1 MENGNI
7 VSKNRSLIRI
17 WLYSLIAFS
26 AVPVVLLGWLWVAV
40 DYARFTE
47 QADTWRAN
55 YVASK
60 QDLLRREVEKAAD
73 YLDFK
78 RRQLNQNLYVEI
90 RKEARQAQ
98 AVLNGFH
105 DQVSQRRRSDLLDDL
120 RRSLAP
126 ARFHDGRGFFF
137 LIDAADEPRGVLSPL
152 HPETRRRID
161 DVSGVQALAQQVSN
175 VTAGGESGFMQYRFA
190 AAQPGQEPWRNISFV
205 MRDPVLNVYLGA
217 SVYLND
223 EVANVK
229 REVLERLA
237 SLPFDANSSVLFV
250 TDSHGQQ
257 LVNPYNPEQ
266 VGEPMATIAGSALHQ
281 LERPAD
287 SEWAE
292 GRSLRLYWQN
302 VEKGGKAPVESW
314 VKLDPAWGWVI
325 GAGFFLEEVDAM
337 VEAERAEL
345 ESDVFRRIR
354 LIVLAALSLVLIAVL
369 MSRYAAGISARAL
382 EVFEKFFR
390 EAAQR
395 STHIDIDKLP
405 FVEFR
410 RLAEEANYMVKTR
423 SQTERELRLSEQ
435 RFQLALGA
443 AHNHLWDLDIEDFLI
458 SISPSFYRE
467 LGYEAPDVPQPVLKL
482 LDVCHSDDRRTL
494 EEALQGWSSAS
505 GEQTLEFRLRDRWG
519 NYHWI
524 HSRGDLVHPD
534 GGVQS
539 GRAMGIMTDISQR
552 KAMEEHLIR
561 ARVEAEDANRAK
573 SQFLSSVSHEL
584 RTPLNGVLGYT
595 QLMLRDRD
603 VPDAQKGHLK
613 AIETC
618 GQHLLTLINETLDLA
633 KMESGRMSVDPR
645 PCRLQDIIDGVGDI
659 VRPRARNKGVHFEL
673 TVEDSVP
680 PLLHLD
686 VVKVRQVL
694 VNLADNAVKFT
705 DGGGSVSLAVKRSNA
720 GRLYFSVTDTGM
732 GIPEDHLQSIF
743 EPFSQVNPQE
753 GIGTGL
759 GLAICFRLV
768 EAMGGLL
775 RCRSEMGK
783 GSVFDFDLPI
793 EEADAQDELYEV
805 SDLQQADME
814 YHLPEDTCV
823 LVVDDNL
830 HNRRILEAM
839 LEDDVDEVILAES
852 GDEAVTLFQQHNPQI
867 VLMDLRMPE
876 LDGIEST
883 KRIRQLDNG
892 KDAVVVM
899 VSAISDEEIMER
911 ALGSGVDQWLA
922 KPVQYP
928 KLMGC
933 LSELLSMPA
942 TEPVVEAGADS
953 GSQQQAKLS
962 GWHIPQR
969 YRQALIDA
977 AEMGDVQSLQ
987 TQLSEIEAD
996 SADYGGF
1003 ISEARSFVAQFDFHR
1018 LQQLIESMGDGTD
1031 E

>member
-1 MENGNI
+1 M
-7 VSKNRSLIRI
+7 SKTRSLIRI

-26 AVPVVLLGWLWVAV
+26 AVPVVILGWLWVAV

-55 YVASK
+55 YIESK
-60 QDLLRREVEKAAD
+60 QDLLQREVEKAAD

-78 RRQLNQNLYVEI
+78 RRQLNQTLYVEI
-90 RKEARQAQ
+90 RKEAREAKE
-98 AVLNGFH
+98 VLGGFH
-105 DQVSQRRRSDLLDDL
+105 DRVSERRRQALLDDL

-126 ARFHDGRGFFF
+126 MRFHNGRGFFF
-137 LIDAADEPRGVLSPL
+137 LIDAADEPRGILSPL

-161 DVSGVQALAQQVSN
+161 DVSGVKALAQQVRSVTEGGNSN
-175 VTAGGESGFMQYRFA
+175 FMQYRFA
-190 AAQPGQEPWRNISFV
+190 AAQPGQEPWRNISYV
-205 MRDPVLNVYLGA
+205 MHDPVLNVYLGA

-223 EVANVK
+223 EVENIK

-250 TDSHGQQ
+250 TDVHGEQ

-266 VGEPMATIAGSALHQ
+266 IGEPMAAIAGSGLHQ
-281 LERPAD
+281 LEQAED
-287 SEWAE
+287 SEWAQ

-302 VEKGGKAPVESW
+302 VDKGGTAPVESW

-325 GAGFFLEEVDAM
+325 GAGFFLEEVDAL

-369 MSRYAAGISARAL
+369 MSRYAAGVSARAL
-382 EVFEKFFR
+382 HVFEKFFR

-395 STHIDIDKLP
+395 SIHIDTDKLP

-410 RLAEEANYMVKTR
+410 RLADEANHMVKTR
-423 SQTERELRLSEQ
+423 GETERALRLSEQ

-443 AHNHLWDLDIEDFLI
+443 AHNHLWDLDIEEFQI
-458 SISPSFYRE
+458 SVSPSFYRE
-467 LGYEAPDVPQPVLKL
+467 LGYEAPDVPQDVLKF
-482 LDVCHSDDRRTL
+482 LDVCHPDDRDQMRESL
-494 EEALQGWSSAS
+494 EGWAEYN

-534 GGVQS
+534 GAGQAE
-539 GRAMGIMTDISQR
+539 RAMGIMTDISQR

-595 QLMLRDRD
+595 QLMLRDRE
-603 VPDAQKGHLK
+603 VPDGQKDNLR

-673 TVEDSVP
+673 TVEDSAPQLV
-680 PLLHLD
+680 HLD

-694 VNLADNAVKFT
+694 VNRADNAVKFT
-705 DGGGSVSLAVKRSNA
+705 DGGGSVTLAVKRSDA

-732 GIPEDHLQSIF
+732 GIPKDHLQSIF

-759 GLAICFRLV
+759 GLAICYRLI

-783 GSVFDFDLPI
+783 GSVFEFDLPV
-793 EEADAQDELYEV
+793 EEADAKDDLYEV
-805 SDLQQADME
+805 SELQQSSLE
-814 YHLPEDTCV
+814 YHLPENTKV

-852 GDEAVTLFQQHNPQI
+852 GDEAVTLFQEHRPDL

-883 KRIRQLDNG
+883 KRIRQLEEG

-899 VSAISDEEIMER
+899 VSAISDEAIMKQ
-911 ALGSGVDQWLA
+911 ALGSGVDEWLA
-922 KPVQYP
+922 KPVQYL
-928 KLMGC
+928 KLMQC
-933 LSELLSMPA
+933 LSELMSMRVEQAAANPPAPA
-942 TEPVVEAGADS
+942 TT
-953 GSQQQAKLS
+953 LS
-962 GWHIPQR
+962 GWHIPQS
-969 YRQALIDA
+969 YRQPLLDA
-977 AEMGDVQSLQ
+977 AAMGDVQSLQ
-987 TQLSEIEAD
+987 QQLSEIEAD
-996 SADYGGF
+996 SADYIGF
-1003 ISEARSFVAQFDFHR
+1003 VSEARSFVAQFDFHR